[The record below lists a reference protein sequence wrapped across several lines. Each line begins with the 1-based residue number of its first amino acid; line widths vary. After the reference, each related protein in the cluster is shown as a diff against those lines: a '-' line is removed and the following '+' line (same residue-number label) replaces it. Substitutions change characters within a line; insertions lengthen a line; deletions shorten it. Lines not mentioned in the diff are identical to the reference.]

1 MMAMLTLRIW
11 EPRGIT
17 VFPGFDLR
25 ISHSHSIMHSYLGWI
40 LPFLPAKNSRDS
52 YGPDIS
58 WYGWSHEV
66 PHKQNKTKK
75 KKKEQITLSV
85 IYSAHTQTNMNP
97 TYFPLLFTNTQ
108 VHIGSTLLSNR
119 TKCTIFHNS
128 TTTIG
133 QGERVIRKTMPL
145 WTVFEIGV
153 RRWIC
158 FSRLKQDNIFPQ
170 KIGFCEGNIRL

>member
-75 KKKEQITLSV
+75 KKKADNFVRNLFRSYTNKHESHLFSLIVYQYAGTYWIDFIVEQNEMHNFSQFDHHYWARWTS
-85 IYSAHTQTNMNP
+85 YSEDNALMNGFRNWGP
-97 TYFPLLFTNTQ
+97 ALDLF
-108 VHIGSTLLSNR
+108 
-119 TKCTIFHNS
+119 F
-128 TTTIG
+128 
-133 QGERVIRKTMPL
+133 
-145 WTVFEIGV
+145 
-153 RRWIC
+153 
-158 FSRLKQDNIFPQ
+158 
-170 KIGFCEGNIRL
+170 